1 MLRWAGASIC
11 FSFSSCLVVAGC
23 VDPRS
28 DYEDYLSRTADA
40 RAAAEETDAGAVDSA
55 APDAAFQQTYV
66 MACLPGLFGGN
77 VSDAMLFSTN
87 LSYTPKSGGGGG
99 QLTVSE
105 TPLVV
110 GASNSTQTVGNTVT
124 SAPTPVTANGTANVV
139 LPNAIVPAAANPT
152 GMGDIVF
159 ENDPPLQSD
168 FIFVPTD
175 AGVQVCA
182 GLVGTTSKPVV
193 AMLTAQDAPCIFIAL
208 KPTDKIPQLEESQF
222 HCP

>member
-11 FSFSSCLVVAGC
+11 LSFASCVAIAGC

-40 RAAAEETDAGAVDSA
+40 RAAAEEVDAGAVDSA
-55 APDAAFQQTYV
+55 APDAAFQQTYL
-66 MACLPGLFGGN
+66 MACLAGLFGGN
-77 VSDAMLFSTN
+77 VNDAMLFSTN

-99 QLTVSE
+99 QLTVTE
-105 TPLVV
+105 TPLAV
-110 GASNSTQTVGNTVT
+110 GASNLTQTVGDTVT
-124 SAPTPVTANGTANVV
+124 SAPTPVAANGTASVV

-182 GLVGTTSKPVV
+182 GLAGTTSKPVV
-193 AMLTAQDAPCIFIAL
+193 ATLTAQDTPCIYIPL
-208 KPTDKIPQLEESQF
+208 KPTDKFPQLSEGQF